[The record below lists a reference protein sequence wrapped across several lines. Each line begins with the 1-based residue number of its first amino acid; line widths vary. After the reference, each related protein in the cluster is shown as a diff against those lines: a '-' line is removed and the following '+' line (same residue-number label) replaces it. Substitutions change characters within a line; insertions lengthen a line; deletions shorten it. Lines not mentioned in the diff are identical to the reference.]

1 MKIKKPPF
9 FQATWGSVSTNTP
22 YRRPT
27 LESFTKWWVD
37 FEKVSGLENYDVNL
51 IGSFCEKHFGHY
63 KGIVRDLDIV
73 LTGELQ
79 DEEQLYYILNAGV
92 KLGFEHRI
100 LVDLTWAT
108 HLHRYDK
115 WEPFCKIRIG
125 KTFTRIMGEQAH
137 VTEYKGDDEKRL
149 DCGAWCFCFQEPP
162 NSWFKAHN
170 RYTEGLY
177 QGLVADVRE
186 MFG

>member
-1 MKIKKPPF
+1 MRLKKPPF
-9 FQATWGSVSTNTP
+9 FQAQWGEVITNTP

-27 LESFTKWWVD
+27 LEAFSNWWSD
-37 FEKVSGLENYDVNL
+37 FKSIKGLDNYEVNL

-79 DEEQLYYILNAGV
+79 DEEQLYYILSHGV
-92 KLGFEHRI
+92 KLGFQHRI

-108 HLHRYDK
+108 GLHQYDK
-115 WEPFCKIRIG
+115 WDPFCKIRIG
-125 KTFTRIMGEQAH
+125 KTFTRIMGERAET
-137 VTEYKGDDEKRL
+137 TEYQADDEKRM
-149 DCGAWCFCFQEPP
+149 DCGAWAFCFKEPP
-162 NSWFKAHN
+162 NSWFKAHQ
-170 RYTEGLY
+170 RYLDGHY

-186 MFG
+186 MWN